1 MPKKSPHAWQKSK
14 INQQKSRMEEGK
26 VIEQEI
32 CGESVG
38 KGELIRYYSI
48 LLGGASLN
56 SVRVRSL
63 GERFA

>member
-1 MPKKSPHAWQKSK
+1 
-14 INQQKSRMEEGK
+14 MEEGQE
-26 VIEQEI
+26 IEQNI

-38 KGELIRYYSI
+38 KGELIGYYGI

-56 SVRVRSL
+56 SIRVRSL